1 LKKKKKEKRV
11 KMAPRSESESERR
24 PLLRDERDVERRLSY
39 STLSDL
45 SPSISDEDI
54 SESQD
59 TRSLLIGLFTT
70 AFAGLCFTSG
80 NTMVKLLPPGSSYDI
95 LLLRSLIQM
104 QLMLPL
110 VIRADSGFYG
120 SEDWST
126 RWRVV
131 AQGAMGGFLLL
142 SVMQAVSRLPLGDST
157 AIFFSSPA
165 ITMILSFFLLKD
177 HCGVWRIAVAAL
189 GITGVVVV
197 ARPPGLFPP
206 EVPINALIADLS
218 GFHLTKSQPPEQDF
232 TGILW
237 ALAVPVLSATIN
249 IITRQA
255 KHVHY
260 SVFVFWFAL
269 SGLVVSISGL
279 SWDMHDPFQNW
290 TAMHWV
296 FGLTASF
303 VGVIG
308 RVLFTTALS
317 YITPTQVSV
326 VLCLE
331 VVVAFLIQVTIF
343 HDPAHWTDLL
353 GAMCILLAVTGMGF
367 ESKVMEKIRCRF
379 M

>member
-1 LKKKKKEKRV
+1 
-11 KMAPRSESESERR
+11 MAPRPDSECERQ
-24 PLLRDERDVERRLSY
+24 PLLRDQRDVERRLSY
-39 STLSDL
+39 STLSEL
-45 SPSISDEDI
+45 SPPPSNEEPAPNI
-54 SESQD
+54 SERTD
-59 TRSLLIGLFTT
+59 VRSLLIGVATT

-110 VIRADSGFYG
+110 VIRADKGFYG
-120 SEDWST
+120 SEDWKT

-131 AQGAMGGFLLL
+131 GQGALGGFLLL

-165 ITMILSFFLLKD
+165 VTMILSFFLLKD
-177 HCGVWRIAVAAL
+177 HCGLWRIAVAGV

-206 EVPINALIADLS
+206 EVPITALIANS
-218 GFHLTKSQPPEQDF
+218 TGFHLTESEPPEQDF
-232 TGILW
+232 TGVLW
-237 ALAVPVLSATIN
+237 ALAVPILTSMIN

-260 SVFVFWFAL
+260 SVFVFWFAV
-269 SGLVVSISGL
+269 SGLIVSTSGL
-279 SWDMHDPFQNW
+279 CWDMHDPFQGW
-290 TAMHWV
+290 TALHWV
-296 FGLTASF
+296 FGLTAAF

-308 RVLFTTALS
+308 RVFFTTALS

-331 VVVAFLIQVTIF
+331 VVVAFLIQVSFF

-353 GAMCILLAVTGMGF
+353 GAMCILAAVAGMGF
-367 ESKVMEKIRCRF
+367 ESKVMEKLHCRF
-379 M
+379 L